1 MIHQGGLLMPK
12 SVQKELRNAAK
23 VCHVDSANLNVVERS
38 LVLTNFT
45 VASSS
50 SSSSKRGGGKNN
62 NKTAAS
68 PALRIGRVEITWDS
82 YLQPCIDICVENVD
96 VLVEFLNLLMTR
108 NNW

>member
-45 VASSS
+45 VASSF
-50 SSSSKRGGGKNN
+50 KK